1 MLRFDTADHPEV
13 VGKTEGMALLGDG
26 ALVLINDDDFG
37 ITGGRTQIA
46 VIRGTGIAR
55 R

>member
-1 MLRFDTADHPEV
+1 MRRFGMF
-13 VGKTEGMALLGDG
+13 VGRASAAALGDG
-26 ALVLINDDDFG
+26 ALVIINDDDFG
-37 ITGGRTQIA
+37 ITGAHTQIA